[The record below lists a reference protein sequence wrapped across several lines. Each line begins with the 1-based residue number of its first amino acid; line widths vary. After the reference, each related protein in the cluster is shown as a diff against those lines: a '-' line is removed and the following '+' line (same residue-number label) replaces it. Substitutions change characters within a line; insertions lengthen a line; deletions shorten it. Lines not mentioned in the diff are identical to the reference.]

1 MGLLLLIGCG
11 NVANLL
17 LARATTRQKEL
28 AIRATLGASRW
39 DLLRQ
44 LMVESMMLALLG
56 AAAGSLFAAAGLKGL
71 IAMLPQFTF
80 PNEAVIGL
88 NRPVLLAT
96 VATAVLTAL
105 IFGLIPALGASK
117 RDLTEPLK
125 SSGRGNTGFRRGRLR
140 NVLVVSEVAL
150 SLVLLAGAGLLM
162 RSFFLQREVDLGI
175 RTENVLTTGINLPP
189 AKYKQP
195 SSKRASFTSY
205 CHGSVGCPAFF
216 PLRERS
222 LFRHSAVSTR
232 T

>member
-1 MGLLLLIGCG
+1 MI
-11 NVANLL
+11 
-17 LARATTRQKEL
+17 
-28 AIRATLGASRW
+28 
-39 DLLRQ
+39 
-44 LMVESMMLALLG
+44 LALLG

-71 IAMLPQFTF
+71 IAMLPRFTF
-80 PNEAVIGL
+80 PDEAVIAL

-96 VATAVLTAL
+96 VTTAVLTAL

-189 AKYKQP
+189 AKYKTAEQQARFLHDLLP
-195 SSKRASFTSY
+195 RLARLP
-205 CHGSVGCPAFF
+205 GVVSVAGALAFPPF
-216 PLRERS
+216 GGINTDVDIAGKS
-222 LFRHSAVSTR
+222 HFVAVL
-232 T
+232 

>member
-1 MGLLLLIGCG
+1 VGLLLLIGCG

-39 DLLRQ
+39 DLLGQ

-80 PNEAVIGL
+80 PDEAVIGL

-125 SSGRGNTGFRRGRLR
+125 SSGRGNTDFGEGVCATCLW
-140 NVLVVSEVAL
+140 LV
-150 SLVLLAGAGLLM
+150 
-162 RSFFLQREVDLGI
+162 RS
-175 RTENVLTTGINLPP
+175 P
-189 AKYKQP
+189 
-195 SSKRASFTSY
+195 
-205 CHGSVGCPAFF
+205 CH
-216 PLRERS
+216 
-222 LFRHSAVSTR
+222 
-232 T
+232 